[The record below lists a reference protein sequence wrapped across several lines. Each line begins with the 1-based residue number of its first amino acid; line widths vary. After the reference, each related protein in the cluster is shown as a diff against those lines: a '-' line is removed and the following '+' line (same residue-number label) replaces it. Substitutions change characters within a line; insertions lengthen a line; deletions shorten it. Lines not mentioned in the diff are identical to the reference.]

1 MAIRSI
7 HLAATASLLLA
18 GAAVLPAHAQVQV
31 ITPTPVQ
38 SSEVVIAPNAPPPPR
53 METIPAPPEQ
63 TMYWRPGHWMWS
75 GANWAWE
82 SGEVRPA
89 SAANRGLGAW
99 PLVRASG

>member
-63 TMYWRPGHWMWS
+63 TMYLASWPLDV
-75 GANWAWE
+75 
-82 SGEVRPA
+82 VR
-89 SAANRGLGAW
+89 RELGLG
-99 PLVRASG
+99 VR